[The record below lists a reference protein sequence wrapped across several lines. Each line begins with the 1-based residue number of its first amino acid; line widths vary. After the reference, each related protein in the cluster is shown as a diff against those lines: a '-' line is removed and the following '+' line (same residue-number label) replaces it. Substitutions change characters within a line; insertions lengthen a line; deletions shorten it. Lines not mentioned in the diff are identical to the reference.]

1 MTTLAAVEPSS
12 RIRRRQLERG
22 RLLTWVVVVALIGL
36 SGISVW
42 RMRSLDEL
50 PDVGDPFDV
59 ALARRPIVISDD
71 DNAYVAYAAAQI
83 KSQDAPSAFWD
94 TLWTRKDGALTWSKA
109 DPGVLA
115 FLKKNRAALEIW
127 REGSERPDSFYHQ
140 PSEQAFD
147 IILPLMQEVALH
159 TGMAALEGSRLEEKG
174 EMEAAWGWY
183 RTMLRS
189 SRLIGRHGVLVERR
203 CGAKMHELAAQC
215 ILHWAADPR
224 VDTKH
229 LHQALEDTLAAD
241 ALTSPDS
248 EAVKLE
254 YLMCLRDLEEL
265 LASVREIDMPG
276 GRADWMNQVVPWNVR
291 REIHRLRLRASNDVE
306 RSRRALRLVF
316 ANWLAQVDRP
326 AAERAPVAILKP
338 TLIYAADPT
347 APPAARAVKPE
358 LLDKAIDHTSLA
370 RIMVRSNDA
379 ANAADRF
386 WWWEREGFLARERR
400 RRSVLIVKL
409 AALLY
414 RREHGQLP
422 PNAGALLGPYLK
434 VLPEGVKSDDPI
446 PSQLE

>member
-1 MTTLAAVEPSS
+1 M
-12 RIRRRQLERG
+12 
-22 RLLTWVVVVALIGL
+22 
-36 SGISVW
+36 
-42 RMRSLDEL
+42 DEL

-59 ALARRPIVISDD
+59 AEARRPIMISDE
-71 DNAYVAYAAAQI
+71 DNAYVAYAAAHI
-83 KSQDAPSAFWD
+83 KSQDAPTAFWD
-94 TLWTRKDGALTWSKA
+94 GLWKGKDGALTWSKA
-109 DPGVLA
+109 EPGVLD

-127 REGSERPDSFYHQ
+127 RAGSERPDSFYHQ
-140 PSEQAFD
+140 RSQQAFD
-147 IILPLMQEVALH
+147 ITLPLMQEVALH
-159 TGMAALEGSRLEEKG
+159 SGMAALEGSRLEEKG
-174 EMEAAWGWY
+174 EIEEAWRWY
-183 RTMLRS
+183 RAMLRS

-203 CGAKMHELAAQC
+203 YGAKMHELAARR

-229 LHQALEDTLAAD
+229 LHQALKDTLAAD

-254 YLMCLRDLEEL
+254 YLMCLRDLDEL
-265 LASVREIDMPG
+265 LFSVREIAMPR
-276 GRADWMNQVVPWNVR
+276 GRAGWLNQVVPWSVG
-291 REIHRLRLRASNDVE
+291 REIHRFRLRAANDVE

-316 ANWLAQVDRP
+316 ANWLAQVNRP
-326 AAERAPVAILKP
+326 AAERAPIAILKP

-358 LLDKAIDHTSLA
+358 LLDRAIDHTSLA
-370 RIMVRSNDA
+370 RIMLRSEDA
-379 ANAADRF
+379 GNAADRF

-400 RRSVLIVKL
+400 RRSAIIVKL
-409 AALLY
+409 AAELY

-422 PNAGALLGPYLK
+422 PTAGALLGPYLE